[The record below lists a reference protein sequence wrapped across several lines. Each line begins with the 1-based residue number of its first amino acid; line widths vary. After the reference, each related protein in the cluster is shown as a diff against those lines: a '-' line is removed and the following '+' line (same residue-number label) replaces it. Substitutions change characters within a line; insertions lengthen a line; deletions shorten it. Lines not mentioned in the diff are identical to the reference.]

1 VTAITQEERDIMKKS
16 VIAATLLATAAAPV
30 FAGGIER
37 RGDPSQILFEDG
49 KNYVEFTVASVNP
62 DVKGVARP
70 GTGGAPFAPTGDI
83 QKRYQNF
90 ALGYKHQLNDQ
101 IALAF
106 VIDEPVG
113 ADVSYQGPTA
123 FGGGAFFG
131 TSNASVE
138 STRYTGMIKYK
149 ASERFSVYGGLSYV
163 GLNGDL
169 LVVSPGTGGVTATN
183 PPPLP
188 PQAPGGPREG
198 RYSLD
203 VDKDFQ
209 VGYMFGAAYEVPA
222 IALRLALTY
231 ESETEHDFRDNTGAP
246 FKVELPR
253 SVTLNAQSGI
263 AKNTLLFGSVRWREW
278 SKFQVAPQDFF
289 SFATGAPVTTPIAF
303 GTEDIYTYRLGV
315 GRRVNENW
323 SGAFV
328 LGYEEQTGNQVGN
341 LEGTDGFLSYTLA
354 LTHETESWEVTGALS
369 YIDLGS
375 ANTSVA
381 TFNGNDAVAFGLK
394 VATRF

>member
-1 VTAITQEERDIMKKS
+1 MKKS
-16 VIAATLLATAAAPV
+16 VIAMTLLATASAPAFAA
-30 FAGGIER
+30 GIER
-37 RGDPSQILFEDG
+37 RGDPSQILFEEG
-49 KNYVEFTVASVNP
+49 KNYLEFSVSSVDP

-90 ALGYKHQLNDQ
+90 SLGYKHQLTDQ
-101 IALAF
+101 VSLAF
-106 VIDEPVG
+106 MIDEPVG

-138 STRYTGMIKYK
+138 SARYTGMVKYK
-149 ASERFSVYGGLSYV
+149 ATERVSVYGGLRYV

-169 LVVSPGTGGVTATN
+169 TVISPGTGGITATN
-183 PPPLP
+183 PPPVP
-188 PQAPGGPREG
+188 PQAQAPGGPREG
-198 RYSLD
+198 RYSLS

-209 VGYMFGAAYEVPA
+209 VGYLFGAAYEIPD
-222 IALRLALTY
+222 IALRVALTY

-253 SVTLNAQSGI
+253 AITLNAQSGI

-303 GTEDIYTYRLGV
+303 GTDDIYTYRLGI
-315 GRRVNENW
+315 GRRVNQNW

-341 LEGTDGFLSYTLA
+341 LEGTDGFLSYTVA
-354 LTHETESWEVTGALS
+354 VTHETESWEVTGALS
-369 YIDLGS
+369 YIDLGN
-375 ANTSVA
+375 ATTSVA
-381 TFNGNDAVAFGLK
+381 SFRNNDGIAFGLK
-394 VATRF
+394 FGVRF